1 MLLRESGTLAGES
14 YDLSVITEKGSGGG
28 GVPHGETLLGFT
40 EAVMGD
46 DEAVLDRSRQEVLE
60 KLGPEQLVDAAGV
73 AATFN
78 MMDRI
83 ADSTGIPLDGPLDFM
98 TVDMRTEM
106 GLDQFPSAAN
116 TPKPS
121 ALKRVLSRALKP
133 VAPLGMKIMLAMQGK
148 PQDSKG

>member
-14 YDLSVITEKGSGGG
+14 YDLSAITEDGSGGG
-28 GVPHGETLLGFT
+28 GVPHGETLVGFT
-40 EAVMGD
+40 EALMGE
-46 DEAVLDRSRQEVLE
+46 DEAALDRARQEVLE
-60 KLGPEQLVDAAGV
+60 RLGPEQLVDAAGV

-98 TVDMRTEM
+98 TIDMRTEI

-116 TPKPS
+116 TPKPG
-121 ALKRVLSRALKP
+121 AVKRVLSRALKP
-133 VAPLGMKIMLAMQGK
+133 VAPLGMKIMLALQGE
-148 PQDSKG
+148 PPNPEG

>member
-14 YDLSVITEKGSGGG
+14 YDLSAITKKGAGGG
-28 GVPHGETLLGFT
+28 GVPHGDALVGFAD
-40 EAVMGD
+40 AVMGED
-46 DEAVLDRSRQEVLE
+46 NEALGRSRQELLE
-60 KLGPEQLVDAAGV
+60 RVGPEGLVDAAGV

-98 TVDMRTEM
+98 TIDMRSEI

-133 VAPLGMKIMLAMQGK
+133 VAPFGMKIMLALQGK
-148 PQDSKG
+148 PAEPEG

>member
-14 YDLSVITEKGSGGG
+14 YDLSAITEKGSGGG

-40 EAVMGD
+40 EALMDD
-46 DEAVLDRSRQEVLE
+46 DEAALDRARQEVLE
-60 KLGPEQLVDAAGV
+60 RLGPEQLVDAAGV

-98 TVDMRTEM
+98 TVDMRTEI

-133 VAPLGMKIMLAMQGK
+133 VAPLGMKLMLAMQGK
-148 PQDSKG
+148 PPDPEG

>member
-1 MLLRESGTLAGES
+1 MLLRESGKLAGES
-14 YDLSVITEKGSGGG
+14 YDLSAITEVGFCGG
-28 GVPHGETLLGFT
+28 GVPHGETLLRFT
-40 EAVMGD
+40 EALMGE
-46 DEAVLDRSRQEVLE
+46 DEVALDRARQEMI
-60 KLGPEQLVDAAGV
+60 KRLGPEQLVDAAGV

-98 TVDMRTEM
+98 TADMRREL

-121 ALKRVLSRALKP
+121 ALKRKLSRAFQP
-133 VAPLGMKIMLAMQGK
+133 IAPFGMRIMLAIRGK
-148 PQDSKG
+148 PKS